1 MAEKIIMSRR
11 TFDRILDYFW
21 DPMLDD
27 DIPIVKEIKAR
38 LETEFPE
45 EFEFVDELPDMP
57 TIPTEPRGPIE

>member
-11 TFDRILDYFW
+11 TFERILDYFW
-21 DPMLDD
+21 DPCTDD
-27 DIPIVKEIKAR
+27 DIPIIAEIKAR

-57 TIPTEPRGPIE
+57 TTPTDPHGPIE

>member
-1 MAEKIIMSRR
+1 MAKIIMSRR
-11 TFDRILDYFW
+11 TFERILDYFW

-57 TIPTEPRGPIE
+57 TIPTEPHGPIE